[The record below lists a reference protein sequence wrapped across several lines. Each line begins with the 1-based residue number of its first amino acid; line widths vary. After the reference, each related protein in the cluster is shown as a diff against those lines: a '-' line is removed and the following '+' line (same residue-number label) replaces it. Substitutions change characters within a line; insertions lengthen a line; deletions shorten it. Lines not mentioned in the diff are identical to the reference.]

1 MSQWAIPQ
9 VKAILLR
16 LIAIDNNCGV
26 SFVRCKKRLD
36 GETFYYVVSNMTHYN
51 RLINFLNKFNMLSNN
66 QYGFR
71 KNHSTAYALIQLYD
85 TLSDEIDLGKVTL
98 GLFIDLSKAFDTVN
112 HDILLAKLEFYGV
125 RGVALQWFKSY
136 LSCRTQFV
144 QYNGYN
150 SFSKYIKSG
159 VPQGS
164 ILGPLLFLLYI
175 NDLCNVSKAL
185 DFILLADDTNIF
197 FSHNDPNQLMEIVN
211 NELKK
216 LSSWFQADKLSINIQ
231 KNIKFYSI

>member
-1 MSQWAIPQ
+1 M
-9 VKAILLR
+9 
-16 LIAIDNNCGV
+16 
-26 SFVRCKKRLD
+26 
-36 GETFYYVVSNMTHYN
+36 
-51 RLINFLNKFNMLSNN
+51 
-66 QYGFR
+66 
-71 KNHSTAYALIQLYD
+71 
-85 TLSDEIDLGKVTL
+85 
-98 GLFIDLSKAFDTVN
+98 N

-185 DFILLADDTNIF
+185 DFILLADDNNIF
-197 FSHNDPNQLMEIVN
+197 FSHYDPNQLMEIVN

-216 LSSWFQADKLSINIQ
+216 LSSWFQANKLSINIQ
-231 KNIKFYSI
+231 KKYQILFYLKQNKTGKILK